1 MTETVIDSSHA
12 AAEPSGAHSDR
23 PAAAGGAAQAG
34 VAAFFVGVADW
45 VTSTDHKKI
54 GRLYAGFGL
63 LVLAGAAAV
72 GALLSLER
80 ADDGAE
86 LIDAGAL
93 LQLFQVYRVGLVVG
107 GLLPLAV
114 GVALA
119 VAPLQVGARQVAFP
133 RVALTGFYFWLA
145 GVVFVLVALGRN
157 GGMGGGNA
165 QAADLFLAGLG
176 LALVGLAA
184 TAMAVATTVLTTRAP
199 GMTMR
204 RVPLFAWSALIAS
217 LGLLL
222 VLPVAFGTVI
232 YLFVDQ
238 RLGASA
244 NFGGTAGTS
253 AWLGWLL
260 SVPAAI
266 AFAVPAVGVAAE
278 LMPVTFRARQQLRGV
293 AFAGIGLVGVAA
305 MAAMTHQMV
314 IEVSFDS
321 DLGEKRIVK
330 DAATHLLF
338 AGLPLLGLV
347 IVLALGGLT
356 AQAGIS
362 TARRHKAGRPN
373 LSPAFLFAFI
383 GLGLVA
389 LGLVANFVQ
398 AIADLELLGTAFE
411 EGATVLVA
419 YGALLALL
427 GGLVFWAPK
436 LWGVVMPA
444 LHVVPLALLGAAGA
458 VLAGGSAIAGGL
470 LDQPGGLPADDA
482 AVARLM
488 SLDFSDAGSLLA
500 VLGLIGHSAVAL
512 TIVAFGALLLK
523 VRGSDVTD
531 EENPGKGHTIEWG
544 TASPA
549 PTDNYGHVPTVASAE
564 PVFDLSYEGTLQ

>member
-1 MTETVIDSSHA
+1 MTETVIDSSPA
-12 AAEPSGAHSDR
+12 AAEPSGAHTAHHA
-23 PAAAGGAAQAG
+23 PAGGAALPG
-34 VAAFFVGVADW
+34 VSAFFVGLADW

-63 LVLAGAAAV
+63 LVLAGAAAM
-72 GALLSLER
+72 GALLGLER

-86 LIDAGAL
+86 LIDADAL
-93 LQLFQVYRVGLVVG
+93 LQVFQVYRVGLVLG
-107 GLLPLAV
+107 GLLPVAV

-157 GGMGGGNA
+157 GGIGGGNA
-165 QAADLFLAGLG
+165 QAVDLFLAGIG
-176 LALVGLAA
+176 LAVVGLAA
-184 TAMAVATTVLTTRAP
+184 TSVAVATTVLTARAP

-204 RVPLFAWSALIAS
+204 RVPLFAWSALIGS

-232 YLFVDQ
+232 YLFVDR
-238 RLGASA
+238 RLGESA
-244 NFGGTAGTS
+244 NFGGAAGVG
-253 AWLGWLL
+253 AWLGWFLT
-260 SVPAAI
+260 VPAAI

-293 AFAGIGLVGVAA
+293 AFGGIGLVGVAA

-314 IEVSFDS
+314 IEVSFDR

-347 IVLALGGLT
+347 IVLGVGGLT
-356 AQAGIS
+356 AQAGI
-362 TARRHKAGRPN
+362 AAMRRHKAGRPN
-373 LSPAFLFAFI
+373 LSAAFLFAFL
-383 GLGLVA
+383 GVGLVA
-389 LGLVANFVQ
+389 LGLAANFVQ
-398 AIADLELLGTAFE
+398 AIADLELLGTSFE

-436 LWGVVMPA
+436 LWGVVVPA

-458 VLAGGSAIAGGL
+458 VLAGGSAIAGGF

-488 SLDFSDAGSLLA
+488 SLEFADAGSLLA
-500 VLGLIGHSAVAL
+500 VLGVIGHAAVAL

-523 VRGSDVTD
+523 VRTTGATD

-549 PTDNYGHVPTVASAE
+549 PTDNYVHVPTVASAE

>member
-12 AAEPSGAHSDR
+12 VAEPAEVPTAH
-23 PAAAGGAAQAG
+23 PAPAGGGALPG
-34 VAAFFVGVADW
+34 VAAFFVAVADW
-45 VTSTDHKKI
+45 VTSTDHKKT
-54 GRLYAGFGL
+54 GRLFAGFGL
-63 LVLAGAAAV
+63 LVLAGAATVA
-72 GALLSLER
+72 ALLGLER

-86 LIDAGAL
+86 LVDAGAL
-93 LQLFQVYRVGLVVG
+93 LQLFQVYRVGLVLG

-145 GVVFVLVALGRN
+145 GIVFVLVALGRN
-157 GGMGGGNA
+157 GGIGGGDA

-176 LALVGLAA
+176 LAVVGLTA
-184 TAMAVATTVLTTRAP
+184 TAFSVATTVLTTRAP

-204 RVPLFAWSALIAS
+204 RVPLFAWSALIGS

-238 RLGASA
+238 RLGTSA
-244 NFGGTAGTS
+244 NFGGSAGTG

-293 AFAGIGLVGVAA
+293 AFAGIGLVGVAG
-305 MAAMTHQMV
+305 MAAMTHQLA
-314 IEVSFDS
+314 IEVSFDA

-338 AGLPLLGLV
+338 AGLPLLGLLV
-347 IVLALGGLT
+347 VLALGGLT
-356 AQAGIS
+356 AQVGIS
-362 TARRHKAGRPN
+362 TMRRHRAGRPN
-373 LSPAFLFAFI
+373 LSPAFAFTFF
-383 GLGLVA
+383 GLGLIA
-389 LGLVANFVQ
+389 LGLVANFLQ
-398 AIADLELLGTAFE
+398 ALVDLELLGTAFE
-411 EGATVLVA
+411 EGARLLVA

-436 LWGVVMPA
+436 LWGVVLPA
-444 LHVVPLALLGAAGA
+444 LHAVPLALLGAAGA
-458 VLAGGSAIAGGL
+458 VLAAGSAIAGGL
-470 LDQPGGLPADDA
+470 LEQPGGLPADDA
-482 AVARLM
+482 GVARLM
-488 SLDFSDAGSLLA
+488 VLDFSEAGSLLA
-500 VLGLIGHSAVAL
+500 VLGLIGHAAVAL

-523 VRGSDVTD
+523 VRAGGTIDD
-531 EENPGKGHTIEWG
+531 ENPGKGHTIEWG

-549 PTDNYGHVPTVASAE
+549 PTHNYAYVPTVASAE

>member
-1 MTETVIDSSHA
+1 MTETVIDSSPA
-12 AAEPSGAHSDR
+12 AAEPSGAHAAHAPADR
-23 PAAAGGAAQAG
+23 AGLTG

-63 LVLAGAAAV
+63 LVLAGAAVVAAV
-72 GALLSLER
+72 LGLER
-80 ADDGAE
+80 AGDGA
-86 LIDAGAL
+86 LIDAGAH
-93 LQLFQVYRVGLVVG
+93 LQMIQVYRVGLIVG

-145 GVVFVLVALGRN
+145 GVAFVLVALGRN
-157 GGMGGGNA
+157 GGIGGGNA
-165 QAADLFLAGLG
+165 QAVDMFLAGLG
-176 LALVGLAA
+176 LAVVGLAA
-184 TAMAVATTVLTTRAP
+184 TAVSVATTVLTTRAP

-204 RVPLFAWSALIAS
+204 RVPLFAWSALVGA

-238 RLGASA
+238 RLGESA
-244 NFGGTAGTS
+244 NFGGTAGMG

-293 AFAGIGLVGVAA
+293 AFAGIALVGVAA
-305 MAAMTHQMV
+305 MAAMTHQV
-314 IEVSFDS
+314 AIEVSFDG

-338 AGLPLLGLV
+338 AGLPLLGLL

-356 AQAGIS
+356 ARVGIS
-362 TARRHKAGRPN
+362 TTRRHRAGRPN
-373 LSPAFLFAFI
+373 FTPAFLFAFV
-383 GLGLVA
+383 GVGLVTLGLVA
-389 LGLVANFVQ
+389 HFIQ
-398 AIADLELLGTAFE
+398 AIVDFELLGTAFE

-436 LWGVVMPA
+436 LWGVVLPA
-444 LHVVPLALLGAAGA
+444 LHVAPLALLGAAGA
-458 VLAGGSAIAGGL
+458 ALAGGSAIVGGV
-470 LDQPGGLPADDA
+470 LDQPGGVPADDA

-500 VLGLIGHSAVAL
+500 VLGLVGHAAVAL
-512 TIVAFGALLLK
+512 SIVAFGALLLK
-523 VRGSDVTD
+523 VRGSEATD
-531 EENPGKGHTIEWG
+531 EENPHKGHTIEWG

-549 PTDNYGHVPTVASAE
+549 PADNYVHVPTVASAE